1 MFYPKS
7 LEKGYKIGV
16 SAPSAGMSSIPDL
29 ARLKSGVKHFQEL
42 GYPVIVTEHVK
53 SDDKGASGSGKV
65 RAKELT
71 ELILNPEVRAVIAAT
86 GGDFLM
92 QMLSEL
98 DLELIRRNPKW
109 LQGFSDITGL
119 LFTVTTNLDIATLY
133 ANNFSSFGMKNWH
146 SSLYENIK
154 IIEGQSQIQ
163 HSFDFYQDGYR
174 PRITGL
180 EEFVPEA
187 PVNWLNFTPEGKAT
201 GEELVMKGRLLG
213 GNLEGCLNLV
223 GTRFDRVREF
233 VHRYQEDKILW
244 FFESYS
250 LDSSELIRG
259 LWQLKEAGWFEHAAG
274 FIFGRPAMFE
284 EQNGITYT
292 EAIIIGLKE
301 LRLPVILEADIGHKP
316 PQMTI
321 INGAMAEIRS
331 CGGKGSITFERR

>member
-1 MFYPKS
+1 MFYPKN

-16 SAPSAGMSSIPDL
+16 SAPSSGMSSIPDQT
-29 ARLKSGVKHFQEL
+29 RLESGLKHFQEL
-42 GYPVIVTEHVK
+42 GYPVIVTEHVR
-53 SDDKGASGSGKV
+53 SDYKGASASGKV

-71 ELILNPEVRAVIAAT
+71 ELILNPEVRAVIAAS

-98 DLELIRRNPKW
+98 DLELIRSNPKW

-133 ANNFSSFGMKNWH
+133 ANNFSSFGMKKWH
-146 SSLYENIK
+146 NSLYENIR
-154 IIEGQSQIQ
+154 IMEGENLIQ
-163 HSFDFYQDGYR
+163 HSFDFYQDGYK

-187 PVNWLNFTPEGKAT
+187 PVNWVNLTPEGKVF
-201 GEELVMKGRLLG
+201 EEEVVMNGRMIG
-213 GNLEGCLNLV
+213 GNLDVCLNLV
-223 GTRFDRVREF
+223 GTRFDQVPEF
-233 VHRYQEDKILW
+233 VHRYRQDQILW

-250 LDSSELIRG
+250 LDSSEIIRG

-284 EQNGITYT
+284 EQNGIAYM
-292 EAIIIGLKE
+292 EAITIGLEE
-301 LRLPVILEADIGHKP
+301 LHVPIVLEADIGHKP
-316 PQMTI
+316 PQLTMM
-321 INGAMAEIRS
+321 NGAMAEIRS
-331 CGGKGSITFERR
+331 CEGKGRIIFERR

>member
-7 LEKGYKIGV
+7 LKKGYKIGV
-16 SAPSAGMSSIPDL
+16 SAPSAGLSSNPDQ
-29 ARLKSGVKHFQEL
+29 ARLESGVKHFQEL
-42 GYPVIVTEHVK
+42 GYPVILTEHVR
-53 SDDKGASGSGKV
+53 SDERGASASGKV

-71 ELILNPEVRAVIAAT
+71 ELFLNPEVRAVIAAS

-98 DLELIRRNPKW
+98 DLDVIKRNPKW
-109 LQGFSDITGL
+109 LQGFSDITCL
-119 LFTVTTNLDIATLY
+119 NFTVTTNLDIATLY

-146 SSLYENIK
+146 SSLYENIR
-154 IIEGQSQIQ
+154 IIEGENPVQ

-180 EEFVPEA
+180 EEFDTDT
-187 PVNWLNFTPEGKAT
+187 PVKWINFTLEGRIT
-201 GEELVMKGRLLG
+201 EEELVMSGRMLG
-213 GNLEGCLNLV
+213 GNLDVCLNLV
-223 GTRFDRVREF
+223 GTRFDQVSQF

-244 FFESYS
+244 FLESYS

-259 LWQLKEAGWFEHAAG
+259 LWQLKEAGWFQHAAG
-274 FIFGRPAMFE
+274 FIFGRPAIFA

-292 EAIIIGLKE
+292 EAIQIGLEE
-301 LRLPVILEADIGHKP
+301 LHLPVILDADIGHKS

-321 INGAMAEIRS
+321 MNGAIAEIRS